1 MASGMAGSAT
11 KLTYEDFVLFPDD
24 GKRHELIDGEHFVTP
39 SPNRRHQTA
48 VSNLTAILVPAVR
61 AQGLGRVFV
70 APFDV
75 VLTRHDV
82 VAPDLLFVSAAR
94 SAVLTDANVQ
104 GAPDLV
110 VEVLSPSSRRQDEVL
125 KRDLYERGGVA
136 EYWIVDPEAETV
148 KVFRRAEREA
158 GSSRFARPLLLTLH
172 EGDALATPLLPGVEV
187 PLAAVFED

>member
-1 MASGMAGSAT
+1 MADGMASSAT

-39 SPNRRHQTA
+39 SPDTRHQT
-48 VSNLTAILVPAVR
+48 VLQNLNRALDACVR
-61 AQGLGRVFV
+61 VRRLGKVFF

-75 VLTRHDV
+75 VFTRFDV
-82 VAPDLLFVSAAR
+82 VEPDLLYIAAER
-94 SAVLTDANVQ
+94 LAILTEANVQ

-110 VEVLSPSSRRQDEVL
+110 VEVLSPSGRRHDEVL

-148 KVFRRAEREA
+148 KVCRRAA
-158 GSSRFARPLLLTLH
+158 GGAGRFARPLLQSLR
-172 EGDALATPLLPGVEV
+172 EGDALSTPLLPGLEL
-187 PLAAVFED
+187 PLAAVFEE

>member
-39 SPNRRHQTA
+39 SPNRRHQAA
-48 VSNLTAILVPAVR
+48 VTNLTVVLASAVR
-61 AQGLGRVFV
+61 ERGLGRVFV

-75 VLTRHDV
+75 VFTRYDV
-82 VAPDLLFVSAAR
+82 VEPDLLFISAAR
-94 SAVLTDANVQ
+94 SAVLTEANVQ

-110 VEVLSPSSRRQDEVL
+110 VEVLSPSSRRQDELL
-125 KRDLYERGGVA
+125 KRDLYERGGVV

-148 KVFRRAEREA
+148 KVLRRAEGAA
-158 GSSRFARPLLLTLH
+158 GASRFGRPLLLTLRD
-172 EGDALATPLLPGVEV
+172 GDALATTLLPGLEI

>member
-39 SPNRRHQTA
+39 SPNRRHQSVLA
-48 VSNLTAILVPAVR
+48 NLARILLPIVR
-61 AQGLGRVFV
+61 ERRSGHLYF

-82 VAPDLLFVSAAR
+82 VEPDLLYVSAER

-110 VEVLSPSSRRQDEVL
+110 VEVISPSSRRQDEVL

-148 KVFRRAEREA
+148 KVFRRAEGEA
-158 GSSRFARPLLLTLH
+158 GISRFGRPLLLTLRD
-172 EGDALATPLLPGVEV
+172 GDALAIPLLPGVEIS
-187 PLAAVFED
+187 LAAVFEH

>member
-24 GKRHELIDGEHFVTP
+24 GKRHELIDGEHYVTP
-39 SPNRRHQTA
+39 ASNRRHQVA
-48 VSNLTAILVPAVR
+48 VTNLTALLVLAVR
-61 AQGLGRVFV
+61 ERRLGRVFV

-75 VLTRHDV
+75 VFTRYDV
-82 VAPDLLFVSAAR
+82 VEPDLLFISAER

-110 VEVLSPSSRRQDEVL
+110 IEVLSPTSRRQDEVL

-136 EYWIVDPEAETV
+136 EYWLVDPEAETV
-148 KVFRRAEREA
+148 KVLRRLEGDAEA
-158 GSSRFARPLLLTLH
+158 ARFDRPLLLTLR
-172 EGDALATPLLPGVEV
+172 EGDALSTPLLPGLEI
-187 PLAAVFED
+187 PLSAIFED

>member
-24 GKRHELIDGEHFVTP
+24 GRRHELIDGEHFVTP

-61 AQGLGRVFV
+61 ERGLGRAFV

-75 VLTRHDV
+75 VFTRHDV
-82 VAPDLLFVSAAR
+82 VEPDLLFISAAR

-110 VEVLSPSSRRQDEVL
+110 VEVLSSSSRRQDEVL

-148 KVFRRAEREA
+148 KVFRRAEGEA
-158 GSSRFARPLLLTLH
+158 GTSRFARPLLLTLRD
-172 EGDALATPLLPGVEV
+172 GDALTTALLPGLEI
-187 PLAAVFED
+187 PLSAVFED

>member
-1 MASGMAGSAT
+1 MASGMSGSAT

-39 SPNRRHQTA
+39 SPNRRHQT
-48 VSNLTAILVPAVR
+48 VLVNLTGILLPIVR
-61 AQGLGRVFV
+61 KRRLGHLYF

-75 VLTRHDV
+75 VFTRHDV
-82 VAPDLLFVSAAR
+82 VEPDLLFISAAR

-148 KVFRRAEREA
+148 KVFRLAEGEA
-158 GSSRFARPLLLTLH
+158 EVSRFARPLLLTLR
-172 EGDALATPLLPGVEV
+172 EGDALATPLLPGLEI
-187 PLAAVFED
+187 PLSAVFED

>member
-39 SPNRRHQTA
+39 APNRRHQA
-48 VSNLTAILVPAVR
+48 VLVNLIGILLPIVR
-61 AQGLGRVFV
+61 ERRAGHLYF

-75 VLTRHDV
+75 VFTRHDV
-82 VAPDLLFVSAAR
+82 VEPDLLFVSAAR
-94 SAVLTDANVQ
+94 SAVLTDENVQ

-110 VEVLSPSSRRQDEVL
+110 VEVLSASSRRQDEIL

-148 KVFRRAEREA
+148 KVFRRPEGEA
-158 GSSRFARPLLLTLH
+158 APSRFARPLLLSLRD
-172 EGDALATPLLPGVEV
+172 GDALATPLLPGLEI
-187 PLAAVFED
+187 PLTAIFED